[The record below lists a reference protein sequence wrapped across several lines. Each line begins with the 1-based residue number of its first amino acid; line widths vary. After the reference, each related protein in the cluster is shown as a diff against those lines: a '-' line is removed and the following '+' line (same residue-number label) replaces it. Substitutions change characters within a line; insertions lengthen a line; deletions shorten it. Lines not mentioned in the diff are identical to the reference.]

1 MATIVFYTS
10 SPQEC
15 ADILA
20 NYGSAWVLETAAAF
34 YVAMPDAATG
44 ACPANTRPVYRF
56 ASTANPT
63 RRRYTA
69 EVDVRD
75 SMIRRGGWTQ
85 EGFGLAPDQ
94 VAMCAPTAGPTTI
107 GPPAGGNATTK
118 GFGGPPP
125 DPNRVGGCRSPQQG
139 DTLFVGWFTY
149 DSSGK
154 PWWLSMTANKT
165 APDSY
170 SGLLIET
177 SGPPF
182 NAVPF
187 NPNEVIRTPIGAATL
202 TFSDGGTGTF
212 SYAMAGAAQTK
223 AITRFVVRSLA
234 HVRLWDPTRLRGG
247 GELPGCLVRAR
258 EAQSRA
264 GASC

>member
-1 MATIVFYTS
+1 M
-10 SPQEC
+10 
-15 ADILA
+15 LA
-20 NYGSAWVLETAAAF
+20 NGSAWVLETAAAF

-44 ACPANTRPVYRF
+44 ACPANTRPIYRF
-56 ASTANPT
+56 ASTADPT

-85 EGFGLAPDQ
+85 EGIGAAPGQ
-94 VAMCAPTAGPTTI
+94 VAMCAATAGPTTI
-107 GPPAGGNATTK
+107 GPPQAARNYEGLWWA
-118 GFGGPPP
+118 
-125 DPNRVGGCRSPQQG
+125 SPESGWGLSIAQQG

-182 NAVPF
+182 NTVPF
-187 NPNEVIRTPIGAATL
+187 NPNEVTRTPIGAATL
-202 TFSDGGTGTF
+202 TFHDDGTGSF
-212 SYAMAGAAQTK
+212 SYAVAGAAQTR
-223 AITRFVVRSLA
+223 AIARFVFGPLPACTYVGQPDFSA
-234 HVRLWDPTRLRGG
+234 ATNYQDVWYVAGG
-247 GELPGCLVRAR
+247 A
-258 EAQSRA
+258 SRA